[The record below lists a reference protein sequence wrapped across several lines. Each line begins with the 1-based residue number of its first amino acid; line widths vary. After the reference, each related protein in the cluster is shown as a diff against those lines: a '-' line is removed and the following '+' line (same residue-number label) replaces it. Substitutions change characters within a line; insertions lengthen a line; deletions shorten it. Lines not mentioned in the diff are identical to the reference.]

1 MPVHFGDLDILGLLE
16 SLEVEREVLLDFE
29 DVSKQMTKRDIFKR
43 YNTFTH
49 F

>member
-16 SLEVEREVLLDFE
+16 SLEVERVPLDFE
-29 DVSKQMTKRDIFKR
+29 DVSKQMTKQDIFKKC
-43 YNTFTH
+43 NASTH